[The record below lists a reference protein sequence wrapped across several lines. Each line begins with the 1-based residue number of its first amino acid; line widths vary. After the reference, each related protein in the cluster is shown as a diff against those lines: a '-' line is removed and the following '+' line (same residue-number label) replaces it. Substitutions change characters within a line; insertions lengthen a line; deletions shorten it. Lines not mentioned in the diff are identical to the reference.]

1 MLRKSS
7 DPVLISEECSHT
19 QAVDSKGDL
28 THAYRDALPHLLRVK
43 AKNKLPTPA

>member
-19 QAVDSKGDL
+19 QAVDSKEEL
-28 THAYRDALPHLLRVK
+28 THAHSDSLTHVLRVK
-43 AKNKLPTPA
+43 AKNKLLTPA